1 MAKRQSSVE
10 GAKRAPRTGRAADF
24 TRQAMGATRARR
36 LSTSQVAT
44 ATLLGQFVEAAYAM
58 FQANPGDP
66 TPPPSPN
73 FPTGYKLIA
82 GIEMRD
88 FIIGSTEHLFY
99 GFIAQST
106 TAANQFVAAFRGTV
120 GGVEWWDDFNSI
132 VLTPFRVPGCG
143 SVGAGFARIYN
154 TIALVAYASAAA
166 PKTPLVERSL
176 SSPAR
181 CRSRWRPS
189 FPARPDGARRK
200 SRRAARGHF
209 RYWPQSRLGIGLP
222 LRSRKRQDEQVA
234 DPDCLHLRLAP
245 GWRQGLCHGLQ
256 RTRPDLIALR
266 HRPGSGPTTPP
277 GILWFPARQYTSI
290 SKRNREG
297 AAKLLVLA
305 RADELSEPRQPEPAA
320 GSGMRDRDR
329 CRCKTAGV
337 AWRHAGLVAEY
348 GTGLKTTPRP
358 MRAGW

>member
-1 MAKRQSSVE
+1 MAKRQSSLE

-24 TRQAMGATRARR
+24 TRQAVGATRARR
-36 LSTSQVAT
+36 LSASQVAT

-73 FPTGYKLIA
+73 FPTGYKLVA

-154 TIALVAYASAAA
+154 TIALVAYPSAA

-176 SSPAR
+176 SSRGSLSRQVAALVSRHAPTASEGKAAAPPVAISVTGHSLGSALACLYVLENAKTSKLPTPIVCTFASPRVGDRAFVTAFNGLGLTSSRFAIDQDLVPQLPPESFGFRHVNTLQSLNATGKVQPNFSCWHALTSYLSLVDPSLPPAPA
-181 CRSRWRPS
+181 CAIGTAVA
-189 FPARPDGARRK
+189 ARP
-200 SRRAARGHF
+200 
-209 RYWPQSRLGIGLP
+209 LGLP
-222 LRSRKRQDEQVA
+222 GGTL
-234 DPDCLHLRLAP
+234 
-245 GWRQGLCHGLQ
+245 
-256 RTRPDLIALR
+256 DLSL
-266 HRPGSGPTTPP
+266 
-277 GILWFPARQYTSI
+277 
-290 SKRNREG
+290 N
-297 AAKLLVLA
+297 
-305 RADELSEPRQPEPAA
+305 
-320 GSGMRDRDR
+320 
-329 CRCKTAGV
+329 
-337 AWRHAGLVAEY
+337 
-348 GTGLKTTPRP
+348 TGLD
-358 MRAGW
+358 

>member
-1 MAKRQSSVE
+1 MAKRQSSLE
-10 GAKRAPRTGRAADF
+10 GVKRARRTGRAADF
-24 TRQAMGATRARR
+24 TRQAVGATRARR
-36 LSTSQVAT
+36 LSASQVAT

-132 VLTPFRVPGCG
+132 VLTPFRIPGCG

-154 TIALVAYASAAA
+154 TIALVAYPSAAA

-176 SSPAR
+176 SSR
-181 CRSRWRPS
+181 GSLSRQVAALVSPMPRRRPKERPPRRQWP
-189 FPARPDGARRK
+189 FPLLATVSARR
-200 SRRAARGHF
+200 
-209 RYWPQSRLGIGLP
+209 WPAS
-222 LRSRKRQDEQVA
+222 
-234 DPDCLHLRLAP
+234 
-245 GWRQGLCHGLQ
+245 
-256 RTRPDLIALR
+256 T
-266 HRPGSGPTTPP
+266 
-277 GILWFPARQYTSI
+277 F
-290 SKRNREG
+290 SK
-297 AAKLLVLA
+297 
-305 RADELSEPRQPEPAA
+305 
-320 GSGMRDRDR
+320 
-329 CRCKTAGV
+329 
-337 AWRHAGLVAEY
+337 
-348 GTGLKTTPRP
+348 TPRP
-358 MRAGW
+358 ISCRPRVSAPSPRPALVTGPLSWPSTDSA

>member
-1 MAKRQSSVE
+1 MAKRQSSLE

-24 TRQAMGATRARR
+24 TRLAVGVTRARR
-36 LSTSQVAT
+36 LSASQVAT

-73 FPTGYKLIA
+73 FPAGYNLVA

-154 TIALVAYASAAA
+154 TIALVAYPSAAA
-166 PKTPLVERSL
+166 PNTPLAERSL
-176 SSPAR
+176 SSRGSLSRQVAALVSRHGPAAPEGKAAAPPVSISVTGHSLGSALACLYVLENAKTNKLPTPSVCTFASPR
-181 CRSRWRPS
+181 VGDRAFVTAFNGLNLTSSRFAIDQDLVPQLPPEPFGFRHVNTLRTLNATGKVQPNFSCWHALTSYLSLVDPS
-189 FPARPDGARRK
+189 LPPAPACAIGTAVAARP
-200 SRRAARGHF
+200 
-209 RYWPQSRLGIGLP
+209 LGLP
-222 LRSRKRQDEQVA
+222 GGVL
-234 DPDCLHLRLAP
+234 
-245 GWRQGLCHGLQ
+245 
-256 RTRPDLIALR
+256 DLSL
-266 HRPGSGPTTPP
+266 
-277 GILWFPARQYTSI
+277 
-290 SKRNREG
+290 N
-297 AAKLLVLA
+297 
-305 RADELSEPRQPEPAA
+305 
-320 GSGMRDRDR
+320 
-329 CRCKTAGV
+329 
-337 AWRHAGLVAEY
+337 
-348 GTGLKTTPRP
+348 TGLD
-358 MRAGW
+358 